1 MTSASPLDRHLDG
14 RGLDGAASTTGD
26 LFWPWLLLAAVLVGF
41 RCLPYTLWGT
51 MAFDSDQAVVG
62 LMAKHIA
69 EFRALP
75 VYQYGAPYVVIVSAY
90 VTAPFMWLFG
100 PTVFALKLPLVL
112 MNVGVGMATIVAI
125 VRTGLSPS
133 VAMLLAIPVLVPSAV
148 SGAGLMDALGMTVE
162 PAVFILLLWWLR
174 SRPLLFG
181 VIACLGFHVR
191 EFVAYGV
198 AALVAIDLL
207 TGALLTRDGRRHWV
221 TVALAIAGTAAL
233 IDGLARFGSVRG
245 PGSWAGS
252 VEGNLATLGG
262 AFCFAP
268 AQALRNVADLATS
281 YLGLLWGA
289 APAPLADAAVHSQVT
304 QGARGAWP
312 VLGLMLV
319 LLLVRTAGRH
329 AGRLWRERATPAV
342 GLGTFLVLVGAQA
355 VLVYAVSRCGP
366 ISPLTFRYGLLGLFL
381 PTGLALL
388 CWSVE
393 ESRAWRGL
401 LAATFV
407 LLLLLNLW
415 PHARLWHE
423 QAGHFAPPNRVQLV
437 GALEARGIRYARS
450 DYWTAYYVDFI
461 SQERIIVGSNTQPR
475 ILAYERAL
483 AWHASEV
490 VRIETTPCDSSPAIV
505 PGYYIC
511 R

>member
-1 MTSASPLDRHLDG
+1 M
-14 RGLDGAASTTGD
+14 
-26 LFWPWLLLAAVLVGF
+26 
-41 RCLPYTLWGT
+41 
-51 MAFDSDQAVVG
+51 
-62 LMAKHIA
+62 
-69 EFRALP
+69 
-75 VYQYGAPYVVIVSAY
+75 
-90 VTAPFMWLFG
+90 
-100 PTVFALKLPLVL
+100 
-112 MNVGVGMATIVAI
+112 
-125 VRTGLSPS
+125 RTG
-133 VAMLLAIPVLVPSAV
+133 
-148 SGAGLMDALGMTVE
+148 
-162 PAVFILLLWWLR
+162 
-174 SRPLLFG
+174 
-181 VIACLGFHVR
+181 
-191 EFVAYGV
+191 
-198 AALVAIDLL
+198 
-207 TGALLTRDGRRHWV
+207 
-221 TVALAIAGTAAL
+221 
-233 IDGLARFGSVRG
+233 
-245 PGSWAGS
+245 
-252 VEGNLATLGG
+252 
-262 AFCFAP
+262 
-268 AQALRNVADLATS
+268 
-281 YLGLLWGA
+281 
-289 APAPLADAAVHSQVT
+289 
-304 QGARGAWP
+304 
-312 VLGLMLV
+312 
-319 LLLVRTAGRH
+319 GRH
-329 AGRLWRERATPAV
+329 AGRLWRQRATPAI

-423 QAGHFAPPNRVQLV
+423 QAGHFTPPNRVQLV

-475 ILAYERAL
+475 ILVYERAL